1 MRYEELIGAIVSAE
15 KTTTKTYEK
24 DSCLY
29 KNCSARVGSSNP
41 NGHVWARGH
50 VFVDKLAI
58 RYPRRCATRRSK
70 LG

>member
-29 KNCSARVGSSNP
+29 KNCSARVGSGNL

-50 VFVDKLAI
+50 LFVDKLPI
-58 RYPRRCATRRSK
+58 
-70 LG
+70 